1 MTGNFRSFAF
11 PGTDEGGGAV
21 FAFRELFQSRI
32 PKPPRFR
39 YPIGVINPNLNSTG
53 VSTPSF
59 LINPHP
65 KHVFRDA
72 IAKLPMNGI
81 HTICEEAKCPNR
93 GECLPKHGTISIMVM
108 GSICTRG
115 CPFCAVTTGRPLPL
129 DPGEPQK
136 VVEIAQA
143 LNVRYLV
150 MTSPNRDELLD
161 GGAGQFVK
169 IVQALRESNSALKI
183 EILVPDFQG
192 KEASYQ
198 VLLENPPD
206 VIAHD
211 LQTIPRLY
219 DPIRPGAEYE
229 RSLGL
234 FRWFKKNVDPSKVM
248 LKAGLMVGF
257 GETEE
262 EVIEVLKDASKA
274 GVKFFTIGQYLKP
287 PGSTLEVA
295 EYVPLERY
303 HRWSEAGARFGL
315 AVQASPLTRSSYL
328 ADRLAS
334 EKSSA

>member
-1 MTGNFRSFAF
+1 
-11 PGTDEGGGAV
+11 
-21 FAFRELFQSRI
+21 
-32 PKPPRFR
+32 
-39 YPIGVINPNLNSTG
+39 
-53 VSTPSF
+53 
-59 LINPHP
+59 
-65 KHVFRDA
+65 
-72 IAKLPMNGI
+72 MNGI

-93 GECLPKHGTISIMVM
+93 GECLPHHGTISIMVM

-115 CPFCAVTTGRPLPL
+115 CPFCAVTTGKPLPL

-136 VVEIAQA
+136 VVEIAKA

-150 MTSPNRDELLD
+150 MTSPNRDELSD
-161 GGAGQFVK
+161 GGAGQFVR
-169 IVQALRESNSALKI
+169 IVTALRAFNPALRI

-192 KEASYQ
+192 KEASYA
-198 VLLENPPD
+198 VLLQNPPD

-219 DPIRPGAEYE
+219 NPIRPGAEYG

-234 FRWFKKNVDPSKVM
+234 FRWFKKKADTSKVM

-257 GETEE
+257 GETEG
-262 EVIEVLKDASKA
+262 EVVEVLADAAKA

-287 PGSTLEVA
+287 PGSNLEIA

-303 HRWSEAGARFGL
+303 RRWTEAGSRLGL

-328 ADRLAS
+328 ADRLA
-334 EKSSA
+334 AQ

>member
-1 MTGNFRSFAF
+1 MS
-11 PGTDEGGGAV
+11 
-21 FAFRELFQSRI
+21 
-32 PKPPRFR
+32 
-39 YPIGVINPNLNSTG
+39 NPTLNS
-53 VSTPSF
+53 SRLPPPAF
-59 LINPHP
+59 LLNPHP
-65 KHVFRDA
+65 KHIFRDA

-93 GECLPKHGTISIMVM
+93 GECLPHHGTISIMVM

-115 CPFCAVTTGRPLPL
+115 CPFCAVTTGKPLPL
-129 DPGEPQK
+129 DPEEPQK
-136 VVEIAQA
+136 VVEIAKA

-150 MTSPNRDELLD
+150 MTSPNRDELVD
-161 GGAGQFVK
+161 GGTGQFVR
-169 IVQALRESNSALKI
+169 IVTALRAFNPVLRI

-192 KEASYQ
+192 KETSYG
-198 VLLENPPD
+198 VLLQNPPD

-219 DPIRPGAEYE
+219 NPIRPGAEYE

-234 FRWFKKNVDPSKVM
+234 FRWFKRNVDTSKVM

-262 EVIEVLKDASKA
+262 EVVEVLADAAKA

-287 PGSTLEVA
+287 PGSTLEVT

-303 HRWSEAGARFGL
+303 QRWTEAGARLGL

-328 ADRLAS
+328 ADRLA
-334 EKSSA
+334 AR

>member
-1 MTGNFRSFAF
+1 MSPDT
-11 PGTDEGGGAV
+11 
-21 FAFRELFQSRI
+21 I
-32 PKPPRFR
+32 PATPSP
-39 YPIGVINPNLNSTG
+39 V
-53 VSTPSF
+53 PSF

-72 IAKLPMNGI
+72 IGKLPMNGV

-93 GECLPKHGTISIMVM
+93 GECLPHHGTISIMVM

-115 CPFCAVTTGRPLPL
+115 CPFCAVTTGKPLPL
-129 DPGEPQK
+129 DPDEPAK
-136 VVEIAQA
+136 VVEIART
-143 LNVRYLV
+143 LDVRYLV
-150 MTSPNRDELLD
+150 MTSPNRDELPD
-161 GGAGQFVK
+161 GGAGQFTR
-169 IVQALRESNSALKI
+169 IVRALRDFNPALKI

-192 KEASYQ
+192 KESSYA
-198 VLLENPPD
+198 VLLQDPPD
-206 VIAHD
+206 TIAHD

-219 DPIRPGAEYE
+219 GPIRPGADYG

-234 FRWFKKNVDPSKVM
+234 FRWFRGSAGGAKVM

-262 EVIEVLKDASKA
+262 EVLQVLRDAKDA

-295 EYVPLERY
+295 EYVPLDRY
-303 HRWSEAGARFGL
+303 RRWTEEGARMGL

-328 ADRLAS
+328 ADRLAGGR
-334 EKSSA
+334 

>member
-1 MTGNFRSFAF
+1 MSHPA
-11 PGTDEGGGAV
+11 
-21 FAFRELFQSRI
+21 
-32 PKPPRFR
+32 
-39 YPIGVINPNLNSTG
+39 LNHPSLP
-53 VSTPSF
+53 TPSF

-93 GECLPKHGTISIMVM
+93 GECLPHHGTISIMVM

-129 DPGEPQK
+129 DPQEPQK
-136 VVEIAQA
+136 VVEIARA
-143 LNVRYLV
+143 LEVRYLV
-150 MTSPNRDELLD
+150 MTSPNRDELAD
-161 GGAGQFVK
+161 GGAGQFVR
-169 IVQALRESNSALKI
+169 IVTALRAFNPSLRI

-192 KEASYQ
+192 KETSYE
-198 VLLENPPD
+198 VLLQNSPD
-206 VIAHD
+206 VLAHD

-219 DPIRPGAEYE
+219 GPIRPGAEYQ
-229 RSLGL
+229 RSLDL
-234 FRWFKKNVDPSKVM
+234 FRWFRKNADPSKVM

-257 GETEE
+257 GESED
-262 EVIEVLKDASKA
+262 EVAEVLADAAGA
-274 GVKFFTIGQYLKP
+274 GVKFFTLGQYLKP

-303 HRWSEAGARFGL
+303 ARWIQAGARLGM

-328 ADRLAS
+328 ADRLAQNPRP
-334 EKSSA
+334 

>member
-1 MTGNFRSFAF
+1 MSQTA
-11 PGTDEGGGAV
+11 
-21 FAFRELFQSRI
+21 L
-32 PKPPRFR
+32 
-39 YPIGVINPNLNSTG
+39 NPSS
-53 VSTPSF
+53 STPSF

-72 IAKLPMNGI
+72 IAKLPMNGV

-93 GECLPKHGTISIMVM
+93 GECLPRHGTISIMVM

-115 CPFCAVTTGRPLPL
+115 CPFCAVTTGKPLPL
-129 DPGEPQK
+129 DPAEPQK
-136 VVEIAQA
+136 VVEIAKS

-150 MTSPNRDELLD
+150 MTSPNRDELAD
-161 GGAGQFVK
+161 GGAGQFVR
-169 IVQALRESNSALKI
+169 IVAALRDLNPALKI

-192 KEASYQ
+192 KESSYA
-198 VLLENPPD
+198 VLLKNPPD

-211 LQTIPRLY
+211 LQTVPRLY
-219 DPIRPGAEYE
+219 DPIRPGAAYP
-229 RSLGL
+229 RSLDL
-234 FRWFKKNVDPSKVM
+234 FRWYRKHTDPSEVM

-262 EVIEVLKDASKA
+262 EVQEVLRDAAEA

-287 PGSTLEVA
+287 PGSTLDVT

-303 HRWSEAGARFGL
+303 KRFAEFGQSLGL

-334 EKSSA
+334 NP